1 MNYFNCLYSKLNQP
15 LMPDLKPMLAEIFQD
30 ISTEP
35 MVWDLIIQKI
45 GLSSGK
51 ISSSILQLELLEL
64 VTQSPGIDY
73 QKN

>member
-1 MNYFNCLYSKLNQP
+1 
-15 LMPDLKPMLAEIFQD
+15 MPDLKPMLAEIFQD
-30 ISTEP
+30 ISMEP

-45 GLSSGK
+45 GLSSGE

-64 VTQSPGIDY
+64 VTQSPGIGY

>member
-1 MNYFNCLYSKLNQP
+1 
-15 LMPDLKPMLAEIFQD
+15 MPDLKPMLTEIFQD

-35 MVWDLIIQKI
+35 MIWDLIIQKI
-45 GLSSGK
+45 GLSSGEM
-51 ISSSILQLELLEL
+51 SSSILQLELLEL

>member
-1 MNYFNCLYSKLNQP
+1 
-15 LMPDLKPMLAEIFQD
+15 MPDLKPILTEIFQH

-35 MVWDLIIQKI
+35 MALDLIIQKI

-51 ISSSILQLELLEL
+51 ISISILQLELLEL
-64 VTQSPGIDY
+64 VTQSPGMDY

>member
-1 MNYFNCLYSKLNQP
+1 
-15 LMPDLKPMLAEIFQD
+15 MPDLKPMLAGIFQD

-45 GLSSGK
+45 GLSSGEV
-51 ISSSILQLELLEL
+51 SSSILQLELLEL
-64 VTQSPGIDY
+64 VTQSPGIGY

>member
-1 MNYFNCLYSKLNQP
+1 
-15 LMPDLKPMLAEIFQD
+15 MPDLKPMLAEIFQD

-35 MVWDLIIQKI
+35 MIWDLIIQKI

-51 ISSSILQLELLEL
+51 ISISILQLELLEL
-64 VTQSPGIDY
+64 VTQSPGIGY

>member
-1 MNYFNCLYSKLNQP
+1 
-15 LMPDLKPMLAEIFQD
+15 MPDLKPMLAEIFQH

-45 GLSSGK
+45 GLSSGE

-64 VTQSPGIDY
+64 VTQSPGIDS

>member
-1 MNYFNCLYSKLNQP
+1 
-15 LMPDLKPMLAEIFQD
+15 MPDLKPMLAGIFQD

-45 GLSSGK
+45 GLSSGEV
-51 ISSSILQLELLEL
+51 SSSLLQLEFWEL
-64 VTQSPGIDY
+64 VTQSPGIGY

>member
-1 MNYFNCLYSKLNQP
+1 MR
-15 LMPDLKPMLAEIFQD
+15 DLEPILAEIFQD

-35 MVWDLIIQKI
+35 MIWDLIIQKI
-45 GLSSGK
+45 GLSSGE

>member
-1 MNYFNCLYSKLNQP
+1 
-15 LMPDLKPMLAEIFQD
+15 MPDLKPMLAGIFQD

-35 MVWDLIIQKI
+35 MIWDLIIQKI

-73 QKN
+73 QNN

>member
-1 MNYFNCLYSKLNQP
+1 
-15 LMPDLKPMLAEIFQD
+15 MPDLKPMLTEIFQD

-35 MVWDLIIQKI
+35 MIWDLIIQKI
-45 GLSSGK
+45 GLSSGE

>member
-1 MNYFNCLYSKLNQP
+1 
-15 LMPDLKPMLAEIFQD
+15 MPDLKPMLTEIFQD

-35 MVWDLIIQKI
+35 MILDLIIQKI
-45 GLSSGK
+45 GLSSGE
-51 ISSSILQLELLEL
+51 ISSSLLQLELLEL

>member
-1 MNYFNCLYSKLNQP
+1 
-15 LMPDLKPMLAEIFQD
+15 MPDLKPMLAEIFQD

-45 GLSSGK
+45 GLSSGEV
-51 ISSSILQLELLEL
+51 SSYLLQLELLELELLEL
-64 VTQSPGIDY
+64 VTQSPGIDS

>member
-1 MNYFNCLYSKLNQP
+1 MR
-15 LMPDLKPMLAEIFQD
+15 DLEPILTEIFQH

-51 ISSSILQLELLEL
+51 ISISILQLELLEL
-64 VTQSPGIDY
+64 VTQSPGMDY

>member
-1 MNYFNCLYSKLNQP
+1 
-15 LMPDLKPMLAEIFQD
+15 MPDLKPILAEIFQD

-51 ISSSILQLELLEL
+51 ISISILQLEL
-64 VTQSPGIDY
+64 S
-73 QKN
+73 

>member
-1 MNYFNCLYSKLNQP
+1 
-15 LMPDLKPMLAEIFQD
+15 MPDLKPILAEIFQD

-35 MVWDLIIQKI
+35 MIWDLIIQKI
-45 GLSSGK
+45 GLSSGE
-51 ISSSILQLELLEL
+51 ISRSILQLELLEL

>member
-1 MNYFNCLYSKLNQP
+1 MR
-15 LMPDLKPMLAEIFQD
+15 DLEPILTEIFQH
-30 ISTEP
+30 IYTEP
-35 MVWDLIIQKI
+35 IVWDLIIQKI

>member
-1 MNYFNCLYSKLNQP
+1 MR
-15 LMPDLKPMLAEIFQD
+15 DLEPILTEIFQH

-45 GLSSGK
+45 GLSSGEV
-51 ISSSILQLELLEL
+51 SSYLLQLELLELELLEL
-64 VTQSPGIDY
+64 VTQSPGMDY

>member
-1 MNYFNCLYSKLNQP
+1 MR
-15 LMPDLKPMLAEIFQD
+15 DLEPILAEIFQD

-35 MVWDLIIQKI
+35 MIWDLIIQKI

-64 VTQSPGIDY
+64 VTQSPGIGY

>member
-1 MNYFNCLYSKLNQP
+1 MG
-15 LMPDLKPMLAEIFQD
+15 DLEPILAEIFQH

-51 ISSSILQLELLEL
+51 ISISILQLELLEL
-64 VTQSPGIDY
+64 VTQSPGMDY

>member
-1 MNYFNCLYSKLNQP
+1 
-15 LMPDLKPMLAEIFQD
+15 MPDLKPILTEIFQH

-51 ISSSILQLELLEL
+51 ISISILQLELLEL
-64 VTQSPGIDY
+64 VTQSLGMDY

>member
-1 MNYFNCLYSKLNQP
+1 MG
-15 LMPDLKPMLAEIFQD
+15 DLEPILAEIFQD

-35 MVWDLIIQKI
+35 MIWDLIIQKI

-51 ISSSILQLELLEL
+51 ISSSLLQLELLEL
-64 VTQSPGIDY
+64 VTQSPGMDY

>member
-1 MNYFNCLYSKLNQP
+1 
-15 LMPDLKPMLAEIFQD
+15 MPDLKPTLAEIFQD

-35 MVWDLIIQKI
+35 MIWDLIIQKI

-64 VTQSPGIDY
+64 VTQSPGIGD

>member
-1 MNYFNCLYSKLNQP
+1 
-15 LMPDLKPMLAEIFQD
+15 MPDLKPMLAEIFQD

-64 VTQSPGIDY
+64 VTQSPGIGY

>member
-1 MNYFNCLYSKLNQP
+1 
-15 LMPDLKPMLAEIFQD
+15 MPDLKPILTEIFQH

-51 ISSSILQLELLEL
+51 ISISILQLELLEL
-64 VTQSPGIDY
+64 VTQSPGMDY

>member
-1 MNYFNCLYSKLNQP
+1 
-15 LMPDLKPMLAEIFQD
+15 MPDLKPMLAEIFQH

-45 GLSSGK
+45 GLSSGE
-51 ISSSILQLELLEL
+51 ISSSLLQLELLGL
-64 VTQSPGIDY
+64 VTQLPGMRY

>member
-1 MNYFNCLYSKLNQP
+1 
-15 LMPDLKPMLAEIFQD
+15 MPDLKPMLAGIFQD

-45 GLSSGK
+45 GLSSGE

-64 VTQSPGIDY
+64 VTQSPGIGY

>member
-1 MNYFNCLYSKLNQP
+1 
-15 LMPDLKPMLAEIFQD
+15 MPDLKPMLAEIFQD

-35 MVWDLIIQKI
+35 MIWDLIIQKI

-51 ISSSILQLELLEL
+51 ISISILQLELLEL
-64 VTQSPGIDY
+64 VTQSPGMDY

>member
-1 MNYFNCLYSKLNQP
+1 MG
-15 LMPDLKPMLAEIFQD
+15 DLEPILAEIFQD

-35 MVWDLIIQKI
+35 MIWDLIIQKI

-51 ISSSILQLELLEL
+51 ISISILQLELLEL
-64 VTQSPGIDY
+64 VTQSPGMDY